1 MPSDAMMALFL
12 KKITSLAV
20 FYTIASATGAT
31 KYQLWSFVNLTSQRT
46 HIFFVKVPHDWVQK
60 RIIKSL
66 ANILN
71 RCVMYK
77 ENMVD
82 L

>member
-1 MPSDAMMALFL
+1 MPSEAMMALFL
-12 KKITSLAV
+12 KKNTSLAV

-31 KYQLWSFVNLTSQRT
+31 KYQLWSFVNLTNQRA
-46 HIFFVKVPHDWVQK
+46 HIFFVKTPHDWVEK
-60 RIIKSL
+60 KIIKSL
-66 ANILN
+66 AKIWQ